1 MRFDYPIE
9 VRLMTPEE
17 GGRFLV
23 QFPNWENAVTE
34 GDDLAEALFNAV
46 DCLEEMI
53 ANRINRREGF
63 PEPSPAHGRRVVGP
77 GSQIGAKAAL
87 RLELREQDV
96 SQNELARRL
105 GHDSTLQVRR
115 LLDPRHA
122 SRLELID
129 AALAALGKRLVVEL
143 ADVA

>member
-9 VRLMTPEE
+9 INPLTSED
-17 GGRFLV
+17 GGGLLV
-23 QFPNWENAVTE
+23 SFPDWHAATD
-34 GDDLAEALFNAV
+34 GDDLAEAVAAAV

-53 ANRINRREGF
+53 ANRINRRENI
-63 PEPSPAHGRRVVGP
+63 PRPSAAQGRRTVGP
-77 GSQIGAKAAL
+77 GGQIAAKAAL
-87 RLELREQDV
+87 WLALREQDV
-96 SQNELARRL
+96 SLNELARRL

>member
-1 MRFDYPIE
+1 MAFAYPIE
-9 VRLMTPEE
+9 IREMTPEE
-17 GGRFLV
+17 GGRLLV
-23 QFPNWENAVTE
+23 EFPDWDAVTE
-34 GDDLAEALFNAV
+34 GDDLADALYNAI
-46 DCLEEMI
+46 DCLEEML
-53 ANRINRREGF
+53 ADRIVRREGF
-63 PEPSPAHGRRVVGP
+63 PEPSPARGRRTVAP
-77 GSQIGAKAAL
+77 GSLIAAKAAL
-87 RLELREQDV
+87 WLSLREQSV
-96 SQNELARRL
+96 SLNELARRL

>member
-9 VRLMTPEE
+9 IEPLASEDGGGLLVR
-17 GGRFLV
+17 
-23 QFPNWENAVTE
+23 FPDWHSVTD
-34 GDDLAEALFNAV
+34 GDDLAEALGAAV

-53 ANRINRREGF
+53 ANRINRREGI
-63 PEPSPAHGRRVVGP
+63 PRPSPARGRRTISP
-77 GSQIGAKAAL
+77 GGQVAAKAAL
-87 RLELREQDV
+87 WLALTEQGV
-96 SQNELARRL
+96 SLNELARRL

-122 SRLELID
+122 SRPELID

>member
-9 VRLMTPEE
+9 INPLTPED
-17 GGRFLV
+17 GGGLLV
-23 QFPNWENAVTE
+23 SFPDWHAVTD
-34 GDDLAEALFNAV
+34 GDDLAEAMAAAV

-53 ANRINRREGF
+53 ANRINRREDI
-63 PEPSPAHGRRVVGP
+63 PRPSPAGGRRTIGP
-77 GSQIGAKAAL
+77 GGQIAAKAAL
-87 RLELREQDV
+87 WLALREQDV
-96 SQNELARRL
+96 SLNELARRL

>member
-9 VRLMTPEE
+9 LEPLTSQD
-17 GGRFLV
+17 GGGLLIRF
-23 QFPNWENAVTE
+23 PDWRAVTD
-34 GDDLAEALFNAV
+34 GDDLAEAMANAI

-53 ANRINRREGF
+53 ANRINRRQDI
-63 PEPSPAHGRRVVGP
+63 PRPSPAQGRRTIGP
-77 GSQIGAKAAL
+77 GGQIASKAAL
-87 RLELREQDV
+87 WLALREQGV
-96 SQNELARRL
+96 SLNDLARRL

-129 AALAALGKRLVVEL
+129 VALAALGKRLIVEL

>member
-9 VRLMTPEE
+9 IEPLAPKDGGGLLVR
-17 GGRFLV
+17 
-23 QFPNWENAVTE
+23 FPDWRAVTD
-34 GDDLAEALFNAV
+34 GDDLAEAVANAV

-53 ANRINRREGF
+53 ANRINRREDI
-63 PEPSPAHGRRVVGP
+63 PRPSPARGRRTVGP
-77 GSQIGAKAAL
+77 GGQIAAKAAL
-87 RLELREQDV
+87 WLALREQGV
-96 SQNELARRL
+96 SLNELARRL

-115 LLDPRHA
+115 LVDPRHA
-122 SRLELID
+122 SRMALID